1 MTTRT
6 RSATAGANTAASVD
20 DESTAVDD
28 VVRGSMTT
36 RTRSATAGANTAAS
50 VDDESMAVD
59 DVVSTVALRRRRA
72 SSTPPSWKISSVQ
85 PTSAFGRWR
94 PPAFFPFQLTDEM
107 YARIL
112 RDPAGFG
119 YPELPV
125 GSMRDPKFGWIF
137 VETRHPTDRRPKL
150 VDGLDWV
157 PSSTQNASSRMLR
170 DGKTELMRFYCARR
184 TKAALAAPLEKP
196 FFIFQ
201 RSMTPEIKASLGG
214 SPTSYELKK
223 ALGKAWAEMPPA
235 RKAVFQAEAF
245 AKNRLVRQRMA
256 AADPAEL
263 LVRHEMY
270 LREVGRDEADIKRVL
285 VHYLGDTAF
294 QQLSLPP
301 RPMRVA
307 RSDARGAG
315 PSGVLSGARSG
326 GCDEGG
332 GGEGGG
338 DEGGG
343 DEGGDDEGGE
353 DGETEHAAYTIA
365 SDVETRDVQLF
376 LGSSGIVCAAALDAW
391 SDSGS
396 TSARCSS
403 DGGHSDGVEDSAEE
417 DEEGEDERCGGE
429 CGGGCGSGRGR
440 RPLPP
445 LGAYSATAAV
455 RATSSSTSSS
465 RRTACETASQPLLSL
480 RPPPSRPPRS
490 PSRSRAHPPARPPL
504 RERQPL
510 DDLAASATAA
520 AACAAAPSSPLVDPS
535 AWLFGASGGGSP
547 CGGSLEARASRLSQ
561 WTAPRSSIFDGELS
575 MATPPLRA
583 VSSALS
589 RNGGSRGGGPRDEH
603 RGGGSQGR
611 SPPSRPRGGGDVEA
625 DDDGGIGTDRSRSHE
640 RDEDEDEDHQG
651 PNPPTRRSS
660 SARMSP
666 LGHEWFELFG
676 ADDAQMLPPA
686 DEFAC

>member
-20 DESTAVDD
+20 DEST
-28 VVRGSMTT
+28 
-36 RTRSATAGANTAAS
+36 
-50 VDDESMAVD
+50 AVD

-94 PPAFFPFQLTDEM
+94 PPAFFPFQLSDEM

-125 GSMRDPKFGWIF
+125 GSMRYPKFGWIF
-137 VETRHPTDRRPKL
+137 VEKRHPTDRRPKL

-223 ALGKAWAEMPPA
+223 ALGKAWGEMPPA
-235 RKAVFQAEAF
+235 RKAVFQAEAL

-301 RPMRVA
+301 RPMR
-307 RSDARGAG
+307 
-315 PSGVLSGARSG
+315 
-326 GCDEGG
+326 
-332 GGEGGG
+332 
-338 DEGGG
+338 
-343 DEGGDDEGGE
+343 
-353 DGETEHAAYTIA
+353 TEHAAYTIA
-365 SDVETRDVQLF
+365 CDVETRDVQLF

-396 TSARCSS
+396 ASARSSS

-417 DEEGEDERCGGE
+417 DEEHEDE
-429 CGGGCGSGRGR
+429 
-440 RPLPP
+440 
-445 LGAYSATAAV
+445 
-455 RATSSSTSSS
+455 
-465 RRTACETASQPLLSL
+465 
-480 RPPPSRPPRS
+480 
-490 PSRSRAHPPARPPL
+490 
-504 RERQPL
+504 
-510 DDLAASATAA
+510 
-520 AACAAAPSSPLVDPS
+520 
-535 AWLFGASGGGSP
+535 
-547 CGGSLEARASRLSQ
+547 
-561 WTAPRSSIFDGELS
+561 
-575 MATPPLRA
+575 
-583 VSSALS
+583 
-589 RNGGSRGGGPRDEH
+589 
-603 RGGGSQGR
+603 
-611 SPPSRPRGGGDVEA
+611 
-625 DDDGGIGTDRSRSHE
+625 SHE
-640 RDEDEDEDHQG
+640 RDEDEDEDHQA

-666 LGHEWFELFG
+666 LGHEWFELFSAEGHDG
-676 ADDAQMLPPA
+676 AADAQMLPPA

>member
-20 DESTAVDD
+20 DEST
-28 VVRGSMTT
+28 
-36 RTRSATAGANTAAS
+36 
-50 VDDESMAVD
+50 AVD

-94 PPAFFPFQLTDEM
+94 PPAFFPFQLSDEM

-125 GSMRDPKFGWIF
+125 GSMRYPKFGWIF
-137 VETRHPTDRRPKL
+137 VEKRHPTDRRPKL

-223 ALGKAWAEMPPA
+223 ALGKAWGEMPPA
-235 RKAVFQAEAF
+235 RKAVFQAEAL

-315 PSGVLSGARSG
+315 PSGVLSGERSG
-326 GCDEGG
+326 GGDEGGGGEGG

-338 DEGGG
+338 DEGG
-343 DEGGDDEGGE
+343 DNEGGD

-365 SDVETRDVQLF
+365 CDVETRDVQLF

-396 TSARCSS
+396 ASARSSS

-417 DEEGEDERCGGE
+417 DEKHEDERCGGE
-429 CGGGCGSGRGR
+429 RGGGCDSGRGR
-440 RPLPP
+440 RPSPP
-445 LGAYSATAAV
+445 LVAYSATAAV

-465 RRTACETASQPLLSL
+465 RRTACETASQPLPSL
-480 RPPPSRPPRS
+480 RPPPSHPPQS
-490 PSRSRAHPPARPPL
+490 PSRRRAHPPARPPL

-520 AACAAAPSSPLVDPS
+520 AACAAAPASPLLDPS
-535 AWLFGASGGGSP
+535 LWLIGASGCGSP

-583 VSSALS
+583 VSSAFS
-589 RNGGSRGGGPRDEH
+589 RNGGSRGGGPRDER
-603 RGGGSQGR
+603 RGGSSQGR
-611 SPPSRPRGGGDVEA
+611 SPPSRPRGGDDVEA
-625 DDDGGIGTDRSRSHE
+625 DVDGGIGTDRSRSHE
-640 RDEDEDEDHQG
+640 RDEDEDEDHQA

-666 LGHEWFELFG
+666 LGHEWFELFSAEGHDG
-676 ADDAQMLPPA
+676 AADAQMLPPA